1 MSSVSQFVALDD
13 ETAPSC
19 DGAMQPSRASL
30 RAKRSNPE
38 RFTRNLDCFVASLL
52 ANDEAD
58 FDLDQFHRNRG
69 RFAAADAQAGD
80 AARLAVALERGDQ
93 RREDAR
99 AAGADRVAERG
110 RAAMRSEGHTSELQS
125 LLSHTYALF
134 C

>member
-1 MSSVSQFVALDD
+1 
-13 ETAPSC
+13 
-19 DGAMQPSRASL
+19 MQPSRASL

-58 FDLDQFHRNRG
+58 FDLDQFHHNRG

-93 RREDAR
+93 RRDDAR
-99 AAGADRVAERG
+99 AAGADRVDRK
-110 RAAMRSEGHTSELQS
+110 SVVEGKGASVRVDLGGPRIIKKKKKTPH
-125 LLSHTYALF
+125 H
-134 C
+134 

>member
-1 MSSVSQFVALDD
+1 M
-13 ETAPSC
+13 
-19 DGAMQPSRASL
+19 
-30 RAKRSNPE
+30 
-38 RFTRNLDCFVASLL
+38 SLL

-93 RREDAR
+93 RRDDAR

-110 RAAMRSEGHTSELQS
+110 RAAMDVDLVVRDAEVVHREHRDRSEEHTSELQS
-125 LLSHTYALF
+125 LMRISY
-134 C
+134 